1 MKKVFIFIL
10 SFVLLV
16 SVFAVVIMKNEPGD
30 EAVASSGGGT
40 LIVGITND
48 VDSFNPLFGESSMA
62 KEITH
67 LLLLGLADLNDRSE
81 FVGELAETWE
91 HSPDFLSVT
100 YNLRRDAWWSDGV
113 QITAADVKFTFD
125 LLADTL
131 VASPNSWVMD
141 YIKNVEIVSPF
152 MVKFEFAKAYPDQ
165 IFDTA
170 GEIVPK
176 HIFEHVDRKEIRS
189 HTFGQ
194 KPVSSGPFILKRRV
208 KNQFIELVRNKN
220 YFGKKPNL
228 ERVIFKI
235 VPDKTSL
242 LLQLKNG
249 EIDMM
254 AGVNPDHVADL
265 QSSNPDIALYRVSG
279 RTYYYIG
286 YNEKNPLFKEKQVRR
301 ALTMAIDRNGLIEA
315 TLQGYGKPC
324 TGPVP
329 PIVSWAY
336 NDSIPPIPF
345 NVAGAKNLLANAG
358 WKDHDG
364 DGWLDKDGRD
374 FKFVLR
380 TNAGNQIKADL
391 AVIVQDQLKKIGVK
405 VDIRSLE
412 WTAFM
417 DKLRRKEF
425 DAYIGGWSTS
435 FNVDPTPI
443 FHSTATNLFNYIGYN
458 NPQVDQL
465 IEAGREEMNRQKAAK
480 IWKTM
485 QDEIYRDQPYTFLFW
500 LDKIVAVNSK
510 FKNVTPIPLSMFY
523 GLENWYEAKI
533 STD

>member
-1 MKKVFIFIL
+1 
-10 SFVLLV
+10 
-16 SVFAVVIMKNEPGD
+16 
-30 EAVASSGGGT
+30 
-40 LIVGITND
+40 
-48 VDSFNPLFGESSMA
+48 
-62 KEITH
+62 
-67 LLLLGLADLNDRSE
+67 
-81 FVGELAETWE
+81 
-91 HSPDFLSVT
+91 
-100 YNLRRDAWWSDGV
+100 
-113 QITAADVKFTFD
+113 
-125 LLADTL
+125 
-131 VASPNSWVMD
+131 
-141 YIKNVEIVSPF
+141 
-152 MVKFEFAKAYPDQ
+152 
-165 IFDTA
+165 
-170 GEIVPK
+170 
-176 HIFEHVDRKEIRS
+176 
-189 HTFGQ
+189 Q